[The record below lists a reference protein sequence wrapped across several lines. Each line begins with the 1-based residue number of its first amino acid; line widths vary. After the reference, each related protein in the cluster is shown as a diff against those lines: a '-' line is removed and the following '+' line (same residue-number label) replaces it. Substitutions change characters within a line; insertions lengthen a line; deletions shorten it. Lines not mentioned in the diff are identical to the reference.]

1 MKIKIK
7 LPHWK
12 FLTVVLLFLT
22 AFAVLYSLGV
32 KRANRYD
39 LGKESF
45 KEVVINKGASV
56 EEISKI
62 LDREDLINSRALF
75 KLYVYLSNKSLQA
88 GNFYVPTNISVVELA
103 NLLGKGS
110 FQKKYTFLEGWR
122 VEQMA
127 ELLPKDIQNEFLKS
141 SYTKEGFMF
150 PDTYFFL
157 ESAIGEE
164 IAQTLSQTFEDKIKV
179 FDKEIKASSLS
190 LEEIVILASIIE
202 REAKSFDEKATIAGI
217 LVKRYQNGWPLQ
229 ADATIQYAKDLNA
242 FTCASLSDCVWWRP
256 LFATDLDIES
266 SYNTYK
272 YAGLPPTPI
281 CSPGLES
288 IRAVLEY
295 KETPYWFYL
304 TGNDGVT
311 RFSETV
317 EEQTANIQKY
327 L

>member
-1 MKIKIK
+1 
-7 LPHWK
+7 
-12 FLTVVLLFLT
+12 
-22 AFAVLYSLGV
+22 
-32 KRANRYD
+32 

-88 GNFYVPTNISVVELA
+88 GNFYVPTNINVVELA
-103 NLLGKGS
+103 NLLGRGS

-127 ELLPKDIQNEFLKS
+127 QILPKSAQNEFLKS
-141 SYTKEGFMF
+141 SYTKEGYMF

-157 ESAIGEE
+157 ESTNGEE
-164 IAQTLSQTFEDKIKV
+164 IAQTLSQTFEDKIKG
-179 FDKEIKASSLS
+179 FDKEIKASFLS
-190 LEEIVILASIIE
+190 LEEIVILASIVE
-202 REAKSFDEKATIAGI
+202 REAKSFDEKAIIAGI

-266 SYNTYK
+266 PYNTYK
-272 YAGLPPTPI
+272 YVGLPPTPI

-295 KETPYWFYL
+295 KESPYWFYL

-311 RFSETV
+311 HFSETI